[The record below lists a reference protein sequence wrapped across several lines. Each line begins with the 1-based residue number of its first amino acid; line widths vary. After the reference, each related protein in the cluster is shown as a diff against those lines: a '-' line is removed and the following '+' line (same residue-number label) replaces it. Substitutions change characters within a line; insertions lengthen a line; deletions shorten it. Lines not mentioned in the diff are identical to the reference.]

1 MPTNVVELSCARPGT
16 GTRTTKG
23 AAAAPMAAAFAAMA
37 GVSAVVVV
45 VAVAAGRTLREANS
59 RKGAH

>member
-23 AAAAPMAAAFAAMA
+23 AAAMAAAFAAMA
-37 GVSAVVVV
+37 GVSAVVVVV

-59 RKGAH
+59 RRGAH